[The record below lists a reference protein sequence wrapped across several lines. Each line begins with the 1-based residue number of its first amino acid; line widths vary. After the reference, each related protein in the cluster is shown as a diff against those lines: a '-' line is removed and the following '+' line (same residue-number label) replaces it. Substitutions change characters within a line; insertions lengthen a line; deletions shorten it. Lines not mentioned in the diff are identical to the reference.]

1 MLPADSKLAC
11 ICPHLKISLHGG
23 INALVDHT
31 LPQVLL
37 QPCTP
42 AAAVHLPLPVT
53 PTSRLISRR
62 EPSLTGGPD
71 REDTGSPPVGDISV
85 ESALFV
91 TIRKL
96 GSLTY

>member
-42 AAAVHLPLPVT
+42 AAAHLPLPVT

-62 EPSLTGGPD
+62 EPSLTGGAEPAC
-71 REDTGSPPVGDISV
+71 RRHLGRVRPVRDDSEARLAHI
-85 ESALFV
+85 L
-91 TIRKL
+91 K
-96 GSLTY
+96 SLKA